1 MINAY
6 LFTHDP
12 IWLIGLAIATL
23 AGCVLAV
30 WLEKR
35 ES

>member
-12 IWLIGLAIATL
+12 IWLIGLAIATV
-23 AGCVLAV
+23 AAVVLTV
-30 WLEKR
+30 WLERK
-35 ES
+35 S